1 MFTVGKSTVQGPGEA
16 GTAVLHKR
24 TALYTL
30 SHCLCT
36 SSPPQSTCMKI
47 TSLALSLLLLAATAI
62 QAQTAAPASTPAAP
76 AVVLPPQPPDV
87 PAEKYGK
94 DGKINPGFIA
104 SHEKFVGI
112 AKEGKAQLVFLGDS
126 ITAGWAGNG
135 KEVWAKAFTQY
146 TPANFGI
153 GGDRTQHVLWRIQ
166 NGELEGIK
174 PKAFVL
180 MIGTNNSGSDPAE
193 GIAKGVTA
201 IIETLRAKQPQAK
214 ILLLAVFPRGD
225 KPTGKLGAANEKL
238 KQVNAIISKLDD
250 GKSIFYL
257 DIGGNFPQPDGA
269 LTKEVM
275 PDFLHLSPA
284 GYQIWADAIGP
295 KLAELMK

>member
-1 MFTVGKSTVQGPGEA
+1 
-16 GTAVLHKR
+16 
-24 TALYTL
+24 
-30 SHCLCT
+30 
-36 SSPPQSTCMKI
+36 MKI
-47 TSLALSLLLLAATAI
+47 TSFAFSVLLFTTAAV
-62 QAQTAAPASTPAAP
+62 QAQTPAPTAPPAAP
-76 AVVLPPQPPDV
+76 VVVMPPQPPDV

-104 SHEKFVGI
+104 SHEKFLSI

-126 ITAGWAGNG
+126 ITAGWGG
-135 KEVWAKAFTQY
+135 KDNQAIWNKAFGAY

-166 NGELEGIK
+166 NGELDGIK
-174 PKAFVL
+174 PKAAVL
-180 MIGTNNSGSDPAE
+180 MIGTNNVGSDPAE

-201 IIETLRAKQPQAK
+201 IVETIRAKQPQAK

-225 KPTGKLGAANEKL
+225 KPTGKLGAANDKL
-238 KQVNAIISKLDD
+238 KQVNAIIAKLDD
-250 GKSIFYL
+250 GKNIFFL
-257 DIGGNFPQPDGA
+257 DIGDKFPQPEGA
-269 LTKEVM
+269 LTKEIM
-275 PDFLHLSPA
+275 PDFLHLTAA